1 MRKYWKLV
9 GAVLVVAILAGVMV
23 AAVPAVK
30 PDQGGRQLITLMDN
44 VTVPDAE
51 DSVPGE
57 VVSEFINVED
67 FSEFKGFFTWDGPTS
82 GTGTFSVAIIESFDG
97 SDALVSPG
105 VIGEGVPTATGE
117 AGDYKLVFPVTQGP
131 WRYLAARVTNFNET
145 TPQTVSVFLYAVA

>member
-57 VVSEFINVED
+57 VVPESINVED
-67 FSEFKGFFTWDGPTS
+67 CSEFKGFFTWDGPTS
-82 GTGTFSVAIIESFDG
+82 GTGTFSVAIIESVDG

-105 VIGEGVPTATGE
+105 VIGEGVLAATGE

-145 TPQTVSVFLYAVA
+145 SPQTVSVFLYAVP